1 MLEIDSTKL
10 SIMKKFFSILAAFFL
25 GLFISISII
34 ACADNDDD
42 SSLDKLSWAEFKELR
57 NARVLKTVLS
67 NTNTKGSET
76 WEYKYD
82 DKGRISNV
90 YCKSVESD
98 GFTSTVTYH
107 VTYSGNTINIVNDYR
122 EESVRWEVTVSEGA
136 MMVPFVVNE
145 FIRDMIYDF

>member
-42 SSLDKLSWAEFKELR
+42 SSMGQLSWAEFKELR
-57 NARVLKTVLS
+57 NARVLNVRYSES
-67 NTNTKGSET
+67 NGFVRDNL
-76 WEYKYD
+76 EYKYD
-82 DKGRISNV
+82 DKGRISAAYRKTIDGSYNF
-90 YCKSVESD
+90 SD
-98 GFTSTVTYH
+98 TYN
-107 VTYSGNTINIVNDYR
+107 VTYSGNSIIIILEG
-122 EESVRWEVTVSEGA
+122 EESERYEVTVSEGA

-145 FIRDMIYDF
+145 FIRDMIYAY

>member
-42 SSLDKLSWAEFKELR
+42 SSLGQLSWAEFKELR
-57 NARVLKTVLS
+57 NARVLKLVRS
-67 NTNTKGSET
+67 NTKGSGT

-82 DKGRISNV
+82 DKGRISNIH
-90 YCKSVESD
+90 CKDVESD
-98 GFTSTVTYH
+98 GYTGTRTYN
-107 VTYSGNTINIVNDYR
+107 VTYSGNTINIVNDNG
-122 EESVRWEVTVSEGA
+122 EGSIRWEVTVSEGA

-145 FIRDMIYDF
+145 FIRDMIYEF

>member
-1 MLEIDSTKL
+1 MGSTKL

-42 SSLDKLSWAEFKELR
+42 SSLGQLSWAEFKELR
-57 NARVLKTVLS
+57 NARVLKIVRS
-67 NTNTKGSET
+67 YAKPKGSET

-82 DKGRISNV
+82 DKGRISNMHR
-90 YCKSVESD
+90 KDVEGD
-98 GFTSTVTYH
+98 GYIYTNTYH
-107 VTYSGNTINIVNDYR
+107 VTYSGNTINIVNDR
-122 EESVRWEVTVSEGA
+122 ENPTHWEVTVSEGA

-145 FIRDMIYDF
+145 FIRDMIYAF